1 MTFHCQGLKRTRDPA
16 VLATCD
22 IVVDVG
28 AVYDE
33 SKQLFDHHQR
43 GFTEIFGHG
52 FETKLSSAGL
62 VYKCV
67 LPIQLFF
74 PEVHFL
80 RRHFGKEVIA
90 NRTQLPIDDPKI
102 DVLWLKMYRVL
113 TVPCRQLYRAE
124 LIMQEFIEAID
135 GIDNGVSQYPNDI
148 KPKYR
153 SRTDLSSRVGAL
165 NPWWNQPTDAQSVDV
180 SPATM
185 PMDRRRLF

>member
-1 MTFHCQGLKRTRDPA
+1 
-16 VLATCD
+16 LATCD

-67 LPIQLFF
+67 LPTIAL

-80 RRHFGKEVIA
+80 HRHFGKEVIA
-90 NRTQLPIDDPKI
+90 NRTQLPIDDPKV

-113 TVPCRQLYRAE
+113 TVPCCQLYHAE
-124 LIMQEFIEAID
+124 LFMQEFIEAID

-153 SRTDLSSRVGAL
+153 NRTDLSSRVGAL

-180 SPATM
+180 SSPSM
-185 PMDRRRLF
+185 SMNGGQLF